1 MRHESRLQAE
11 EIEALFGRF
20 NKNLPLCSLTFRNF
34 SVTGSI
40 APLTNSFCYFPN
52 LMELNLA
59 EFDMDENNLCG
70 LLENLRFVPN
80 LMELRVDGK
89 PLGHADFIQPK

>member
-1 MRHESRLQAE
+1 
-11 EIEALFGRF
+11 
-20 NKNLPLCSLTFRNF
+20 
-34 SVTGSI
+34 
-40 APLTNSFCYFPN
+40 
-52 LMELNLA
+52 
-59 EFDMDENNLCG
+59 MDEHNLCG